1 MTITS
6 EKISVRHLSIG
17 MYVCK
22 LDRPWIETPFPFQ
35 GFYIRSQNEI
45 KELRAFCEYVY
56 IDAVKGVRRKAESKL
71 AAPSPLLKHAKTQ
84 NKYKGRSTP
93 MVVRHDVYEKNY
105 KPIKSEFEKADEIMD
120 DLKYAVEQTGFNLRV
135 GKKLDLK
142 RTKKVASKVVSSVL
156 RNPNTLVWLTQLKQ
170 KGQYSYGHSLK
181 SAVLAAVFG
190 RHIGLPE
197 DRLELLV
204 TGVLLAD
211 IGKTKLPRKLLDKPA
226 AYSEAEALLLRS
238 HVELGV
244 ELLAS
249 DSAIEHDILTIA
261 ETHHERFDGSGYP
274 YGLVGNEIPVFGQI
288 AGIADTFDLMT
299 SQKPFGKTFT
309 PSQAMEYL
317 FKQRNKLFGATL
329 VDEFIQAVGLYPAG
343 SGVQL
348 SDGSVG
354 VVLSHNKEKRLKPQV
369 LLVKDEYGEKLE
381 KPRLVDLS
389 KRAMFSKK
397 DRPFVTGALEQASL
411 ELSSDELIA
420 EFSGR
425 KGLRKFL
432 SA

>member
-1 MTITS
+1 MTN
-6 EKISVRHLSIG
+6 EKISVKHLSIG

-45 KELRAFCEYVY
+45 RDLRAFCEHVY
-56 IDAVKGVRRKAESKL
+56 IDGVKGVRLKVESRL
-71 AAPSPLLKHAKTQ
+71 SEPSPLLRKTKKQ
-84 NKYKGRSTP
+84 SKYKGRSTP
-93 MVVRHDVYEKNY
+93 MVVRHDVYEKTY
-105 KPIKSEFEKADEIMD
+105 KPIKAEFELAGEVME
-120 DLKYAVEQTGFNLRV
+120 DLRYAVEQTGFNLRV
-135 GKKLDLK
+135 GKGLDVK
-142 RTKKVASKVVSSVL
+142 STKKVASKVVQSVL
-156 RNPNTLVWLTQLKQ
+156 RNPNTLVWLSQLKQ
-170 KGQYSYGHSLK
+170 KGQYTYGRSLK

-197 DRLELLV
+197 EQLQLLV

-226 AYSEAEALLLRS
+226 AHSEAEKILLRS

-244 ELLAS
+244 EMLAS
-249 DSAIEHDILTIA
+249 DSSIEHDILTIA

-288 AGIADTFDLMT
+288 AGIVDAFDLMT
-299 SQKPFGKTFT
+299 SKKPFGKTIT
-309 PSQAMEYL
+309 PSQAMETL

-354 VVLSHNKEKRLKPQV
+354 VVLSHNREKRLKPKV
-369 LLVKDEYGEKLE
+369 LLIRDEAGGLLE
-381 KPRLVDLS
+381 SPRFIDLS
-389 KRAMFSKK
+389 KRALFSKR
-397 DRPFVTGALEQASL
+397 DRPFVTGALEQESL
-411 ELSSDELIA
+411 KLDPDKLIA

-425 KGLRKFL
+425 KGLRGFL